1 MNTSIN
7 SRLRQYLIEYYSP
20 RKIHDKLMAARE
32 FKHYAEI
39 WMNRGIGYRSLIESF
54 KAAYRICIGRES
66 ASLDLKNGCLL
77 ELINSTSARITLDI
91 QKENF
96 KIQFEKIIN
105 ARATIRWTALQ
116 SFGSS
121 FKRVIDFYKIPDLQA
136 VREISLISWM
146 LNPNLYLY
154 FRNKAII
161 EQSKRELL
169 ILEDVNKKIINRSLI
184 GIVYRKHREITSK
197 VRTKEIISL
206 AKADSGNISQEYVN
220 TILSDFIGDSELI
233 GNNTVETDNGHNTL
247 HLKPINIQPIQRKT
261 GGSNVV
267 LYGVPGCGKSYII
280 DRALQKEIANG
291 KVTRIIFHPEYSY
304 YDFVGQMIP
313 DCSNPNAQTKFK
325 FKDGPFAQA
334 IKNAYWDPN
343 NMHFLII
350 EEINRG
356 NSAAIFGDLFQLLDR
371 DKTGESTFEVSN
383 SELAEF
389 VYSNS
394 SENNVPKQPI
404 SKQIRIPSNLTI
416 VATMNTADQNVCPL
430 DTAFQRRWHMLF
442 INNDF
447 NSSESG
453 IQEQCNA
460 QIIDTG
466 VSWKKFC
473 EVINSKI
480 LMESKTVRST
490 EDKCLGVFFM
500 RASYFSNDAHESLPG
515 IISQFTNNS
524 KIALFVGKVIKYLW
538 DDAFRLS
545 RTDIFE
551 DEKFDDV
558 VQKFSTAKGADRFNI
573 FKQEI
578 RRSLIGK

>member
-20 RKIHDKLMAARE
+20 RKIHAKIMAARE
-32 FKHYAEI
+32 FRRYAEI
-39 WMNRGIGYRSLIESF
+39 WMNRGIGIHSLINSF
-54 KAAYRICIGRES
+54 KEAYKICIGRE
-66 ASLDLKNGCLL
+66 AALLDFENGCLL
-77 ELINSTSARITLDI
+77 ELITSARARITLEI
-91 QKENF
+91 QKENIQ
-96 KIQFEKIIN
+96 IQFEKIIN
-105 ARATIRWTALQ
+105 ARAALRGPVLQ
-116 SFGSS
+116 SFGRL
-121 FKRVIDFYKIPDLQA
+121 FKHVIDFYKIPDIQA
-136 VREISLISWM
+136 VREISLIAWM

-154 FRNKAII
+154 FRNTEII

-169 ILEDVNKKIINRSLI
+169 ILEDENRRIINRSLI
-184 GIVYRKHREITSK
+184 GIVYRNYREIT
-197 VRTKEIISL
+197 KEIATREIIGL
-206 AKADSGNISQEYVN
+206 AKVDASELSQDYVN
-220 TILSDFIGDSELI
+220 TILSDFIGGTDSKI
-233 GNNTVETDNGHNTL
+233 NNTSEI
-247 HLKPINIQPIQRKT
+247 KPMRRTPAIITPVLRKK
-261 GGSNVV
+261 GGCNVV

-280 DRALQKEIANG
+280 DNALQKEIANG

-313 DCSNPNAQTKFK
+313 ACDNSNTQTKFK
-325 FKDGPFAQA
+325 FKEGPFAQA
-334 IKNAYWDPN
+334 IKNAYLDPE
-343 NMHFLII
+343 NMHYFII

-371 DKTGESTFEVSN
+371 DKTGKSTFEVSN

-389 VYSNS
+389 LYSNS

-500 RASYFSNDAHESLPG
+500 RASYFSNDSHESLPG